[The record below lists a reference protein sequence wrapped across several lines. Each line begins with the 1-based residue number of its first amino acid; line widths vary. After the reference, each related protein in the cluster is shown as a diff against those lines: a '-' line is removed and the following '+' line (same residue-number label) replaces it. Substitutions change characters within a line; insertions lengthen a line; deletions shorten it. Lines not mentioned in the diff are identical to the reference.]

1 MKSCGI
7 FARFSAQSV
16 SITPVSG
23 SSILMRKPS
32 SCQNCFTTGQSFS
45 GVCVTTSQ
53 RCVPARS
60 TRTLFSGIAGRM
72 SVEPV
77 RGPPARSELYVE

>member
-16 SITPVSG
+16 SSTPMSGRSTASEKPMVSQK
-23 SSILMRKPS
+23 SRSL
-32 SCQNCFTTGQSFS
+32 GQIAS
-45 GVCVTTSQ
+45 GVPSTTSQ

-60 TRTLFSGIAGRM
+60 MRI
-72 SVEPV
+72 
-77 RGPPARSELYVE
+77 PAFGSTSTSRCEASLGALRSAT